1 MEEALEAVKNATNEQ
16 DLAHRFKEFVKEM
29 VKLNYGAARRQQVG
43 TIQEMLGE
51 KMCVSVTS

>member
-51 KMCVSVTS
+51 KMCV